1 MKQRPTVLDF
11 GLALGG
17 GGAKGLSHIPFLAA
31 LDEMNVRPKLI
42 AGCSIGAVLGGLY
55 ASGMSARE
63 IAARIRSDGIV
74 EAAVQ
79 SIRFGTPRG
88 HGLMGRFL
96 RANLQVSNFAEL
108 AIPAIFVASDFWT
121 REEVVLDDGDLVSAI
136 CASAAMPG
144 LIKPVIRDGRTLIDG
159 GCVNPVPFDLLK
171 DRAGHVAAVNVA
183 GIKNADDNG
192 PRPNR
197 RNALFNAFQIMQ
209 QVILREKLKS
219 SPVDFLAEPGLRNIR
234 ILHFGKADE
243 IMESARDDVERFRHW
258 VSALAQQ
265 SEGQRSA

>member
-1 MKQRPTVLDF
+1 MKQQPAVLDF

-31 LDEMNVRPKLI
+31 LDEMNVRPRVI

-79 SIRFGTPRG
+79 SMRLGAPRG

-96 RANLQVSNFAEL
+96 RANLPVSDFEDL

-121 REEVVLDDGDLVSAI
+121 REQVLLDEGDLVSAI

-144 LIKPVIRDGRTLIDG
+144 LIKPVVRDGRTLIDG
-159 GCVNPVPFDLLK
+159 GCVNPVPFDLLTG
-171 DRAGHVAAVNVA
+171 RAGLVAAINVA
-183 GIKNADDNG
+183 GVKDAEANAL
-192 PRPNR
+192 RPNR
-197 RNALFNAFQIMQ
+197 RNALFHAFQIMQ

-219 SPVDFLAEPGLRNIR
+219 APVDFLAEPGLRNIR

-243 IMESARDDVERFRHW
+243 IMESARDDVERFRAW
-258 VSALAQQ
+258 VAALA
-265 SEGQRSA
+265 ERAGHRDFA